1 MADPVQEQ
9 YEAYPY
15 PGRNPAEESARLVTG
30 SPSRVAEID
39 HYLFRGRRDWRQP
52 FRVLVAGGG
61 TGDATVMLAQQLHE
75 KSVKA
80 EITYLDLSSASR
92 RIAEQRIAARGL
104 SNVTF
109 RSGSLLDLSKMGLG
123 GFDYIDCCGVL
134 HHLPDPEAGLAS
146 LTAALAPGGGIGIMV
161 YGEYGRTGVYPLQA
175 ALLQLAGDMPLA
187 EQITLAKKLL
197 PALPVTNG
205 FRNNRFL
212 GDHQRGDAEL
222 VDLLLHRQD
231 RAYTVPQLAAL
242 VAGAGLKIA
251 SFIEPLRYDPGLYLT
266 DPALAKRAAALP
278 MLEQAA
284 LAERLAGNMKLHI
297 AYLSRAYLNRDSST
311 VAVPAPEAI
320 PLFIEWDA
328 ATIARAVQQQGGIRG
343 AFDGLPV
350 TLPLPR
356 PAPAILKLIDG
367 TRSLDSIRQESG
379 FADWDGFMAVF
390 HPVWRA
396 LNGINRLV
404 LRY

>member
-1 MADPVQEQ
+1 MTDPVQDQ

-15 PGRNPAEESARLVTG
+15 PGRNPAEEATRLVTG

-39 HYLFRGRRDWRQP
+39 HYLFGGKRDWSRP

-61 TGDATVMLAQQLHE
+61 TGDATVMLAQQLHD
-75 KSVKA
+75 KGVKA
-80 EITYLDLSSASR
+80 EITYLDLSTASR
-92 RIAEQRIAARGL
+92 RIAEQRIKIRGL
-104 SNVTF
+104 TNVTF
-109 RSGSLLDLSKMGLG
+109 LSGSLLDLAAMGLG

-134 HHLPDPEAGLAS
+134 HHLPDPDAGLAS
-146 LTAALAPGGGIGIMV
+146 LAGALAPGGGIGIMV
-161 YGEYGRTGVYPLQA
+161 YGEYGRAGLYPLQA
-175 ALLQLAGDMPLA
+175 ALQQLAGNLPLK
-187 EQITLAKKLL
+187 EQVALAKKLL

-212 GDHQRGDAEL
+212 GDHRRGDAEL

-242 VAGAGLKIA
+242 VAGAGLHIA
-251 SFIEPLRYDPGLYLT
+251 SFIEPLRYDPSLYLT

-278 MLEQAA
+278 VLEQAA

-297 AYLSRAYLNRDSST
+297 VYLTRDVDT
-311 VAVPAPEAI
+311 VAQPAPEATPI
-320 PLFIEWDA
+320 FIEWEA
-328 ATIARAVQQQGGIRG
+328 TTIARAVQQQGAIKG
-343 AFDGLPV
+343 AFDALPV

-356 PAPAILKLIDG
+356 QAPAILKLIDG
-367 TRSLDSIRQESG
+367 MRRMDSIRQEAG

-390 HPVWRA
+390 RPIWRA

>member
-1 MADPVQEQ
+1 MTDPVQDQ

-30 SPSRVAEID
+30 SPSRVLEID
-39 HYLFRGRRDWRQP
+39 HYLFGGRRDWRRP

-61 TGDATVMLAQQLHE
+61 TGDATVMLAQQLHDRGTP
-75 KSVKA
+75 A

-92 RIAEQRIAARGL
+92 AIAEQRITARGL
-104 SNVTF
+104 TNVTF
-109 RSGSLLDLSKMGLG
+109 LSGSLLDLAKMGLG

-134 HHLPDPEAGLAS
+134 HHLPDPDAGLAS
-146 LTAALAPGGGIGIMV
+146 LAAALAPGGGIGIMV
-161 YGEYGRTGVYPLQA
+161 YGEYGRAGLYPLQA
-175 ALLQLAGDMPLA
+175 ALQQLAGELPLA
-187 EQITLAKKLL
+187 EQVTLAKKLL

-231 RAYTVPQLAAL
+231 RAYTVPQLAEL
-242 VAGAGLKIA
+242 VAGAGLHIA
-251 SFIEPLRYDPGLYLT
+251 SFIEPLRYDPSLYLT

-278 MLEQAA
+278 ALEQAT

-297 AYLSRAYLNRDSST
+297 AYLSHSADT

-320 PLFIEWDA
+320 PLFIEWEA
-328 ATIARAVQQQGGIRG
+328 ETIARAVQQQGAIKG

-356 PAPAILKLIDG
+356 QAPAILKLIDG
-367 TRSLDSIRQESG
+367 ARTLDAIRQQAG
-379 FADWDGFMAVF
+379 FSDWDSFMTVF
-390 HPVWRA
+390 RPIWRA

-404 LRY
+404 LRF

>member
-1 MADPVQEQ
+1 MTDPVQDQ

-15 PGRNPAEESARLVTG
+15 PGRNPAEEVTRLVTG
-30 SPSRVAEID
+30 SPSRLAEID

-61 TGDATVMLAQQLHE
+61 TGDATVMLAQQLHDRGTP
-75 KSVKA
+75 A
-80 EITYLDLSSASR
+80 EITYLDLSTASR

-109 RSGSLLDLSKMGLG
+109 LSGSLLDLAAMGLG

-134 HHLPDPEAGLAS
+134 HHLPDPAAGLAS

-175 ALLQLAGDMPLA
+175 ALQQLAGDLPLA
-187 EQITLAKKLL
+187 EQVALAKKLL

-212 GDHQRGDAEL
+212 GDHRRGDAEM

-231 RAYTVPQLAAL
+231 RAYTVPQLAGL
-242 VAGAGLKIA
+242 VAGTGLHIA

-278 MLEQAA
+278 VLEQTA

-297 AYLSRAYLNRDSST
+297 AYLSRDSST
-311 VAVPAPEAI
+311 VAQPAPEAI
-320 PLFIEWDA
+320 PLFIEWEA
-328 ATIARAVQQQGGIRG
+328 ATIAKAVRQQGGIKG
-343 AFDGLPV
+343 AFDALPV

-356 PAPAILKLIDG
+356 QAPAILHLIDG
-367 TRSLDSIRQESG
+367 TRTLDAIRREAG
-379 FADWDGFMAVF
+379 FTGWDDFMAVF
-390 HPVWRA
+390 RPVWRA

-404 LRY
+404 LRF